1 MVEIQS
7 ALVIDDNSEA
17 LNLIGQVLA
26 SAGVGSVCKAHSAEE
41 ALEIL
46 LTRSFQL
53 LIADYRL
60 EGMNGVEFLETL
72 RASGDLTPLLLL
84 TGAPDK
90 AGVIRAVSQ
99 PNVGREM
106 VASRV
111 MRFFGAPSGN
121 KLVTHVINGEP
132 SVVAFFEGAVVAVL
146 ALSVSDHLISR
157 VYAVS
162 DQRKLAHVKRAL
174 GRHEPKQETRLT

>member
-1 MVEIQS
+1 MVVQPAAYPLLDKIPMLEIPS

-17 LNLIGQVLA
+17 LNLIGHLLA
-26 SAGVGSVCKAHSAEE
+26 SAGVRCVCKVRSAEE

-46 LTRSFQL
+46 QTRSFEL

-60 EGMNGVEFLETL
+60 GGMNGVEFLELL

-99 PNVGREM
+99 QKVD
-106 VASRV
+106 V
-111 MRFFGAPSGN
+111 FGKPFRIAEFLDAIA
-121 KLVTHVINGEP
+121 KLMTEVE
-132 SVVAFFEGAVVAVL
+132 A
-146 ALSVSDHLISR
+146 R
-157 VYAVS
+157 
-162 DQRKLAHVKRAL
+162 R
-174 GRHEPKQETRLT
+174 